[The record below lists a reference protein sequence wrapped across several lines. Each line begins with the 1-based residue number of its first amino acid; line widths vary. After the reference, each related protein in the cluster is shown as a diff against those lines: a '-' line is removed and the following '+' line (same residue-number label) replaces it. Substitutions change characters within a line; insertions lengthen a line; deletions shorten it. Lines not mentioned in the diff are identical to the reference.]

1 MLELSKTCHINNLTL
16 ILSWTSAEAGRY
28 IETYKSFET
37 ASPTLIQEKPKSDY
51 SSRMQDVCTAVRG
64 VNKTDALNLVTNFG
78 SVRAAVNAPREELL
92 LMQGWGEKKAKSWDK
107 AVREPFR
114 VRKARAREDRV
125 DASSSRAVVPL
136 ESTHIH
142 DGDDEDALTVE
153 QEREIETL
161 QQE

>member
-1 MLELSKTCHINNLTL
+1 
-16 ILSWTSAEAGRY
+16 
-28 IETYKSFET
+28 
-37 ASPTLIQEKPKSDY
+37 
-51 SSRMQDVCTAVRG
+51 MQDVCTAVRG

-114 VRKARAREDRV
+114 IRKVRAREDRV

-153 QEREIETL
+153 QEREVETL